1 MTLMDNINLTDLDVE
16 KLNSNKGLH
25 TLLSNE
31 VYNLEKA
38 LRFINYEKKLKKLQ
52 IELVKL
58 QTWVINNNERVIVI
72 FEGRDAAG
80 KGGAIRRTTER
91 INQRHYRIMALPKPS
106 EEERTQWYFQRY
118 IRQFPKAGE
127 IVFFDRSWYN
137 RAVVEPV
144 NGFCTDEEYTIF
156 MNQVND
162 FERMITESGIRLVKI
177 YMSISKSE
185 QAKRFNE
192 IKNDPLKHWKMTPV
206 DEKAQGLW
214 DVYTKY
220 KKLMF
225 ENNKKE
231 NIPFKVIRAN
241 RKTSARIEVIQ
252 HILNSIPYDKTLE
265 V

>member
-1 MTLMDNINLTDLDVE
+1 MEKHTVTEKDAE
-16 KLNSNKGLH
+16 KLNSKKGMRV
-25 TLLSNE
+25 LLSQKP
-31 VYNLEKA
+31 YNLSKA
-38 LRFINYEKKLKKLQ
+38 VRYLDYEKKLKKLQ
-52 IELVKL
+52 SELVKL
-58 QTWVINNNERVIVI
+58 QTWAIQNNERVIVV

-91 INQRHYRIMALPKPS
+91 INPRHIRIVALPKPS
-106 EEERTQWYFQRY
+106 EEEKTQWYFQRY
-118 IRQFPKAGE
+118 ISQFPKAGE

-185 QAKRFNE
+185 QARRFDE
-192 IKNDPLKHWKMTPV
+192 IKNDPLKHWKMTKV
-206 DEKAQGLW
+206 DEKAQELW
-214 DVYTKY
+214 DTYTKY

-225 ENNKKE
+225 ENNKNG

-252 HILNSIPYDKTLE
+252 HILDSVPYDKDLKI
-265 V
+265 

>member
-1 MTLMDNINLTDLDVE
+1 MENSKLTELDVK

-38 LRFINYEKKLKKLQ
+38 LRFLNYEKKLKKLQ
-52 IELVKL
+52 VELVKL
-58 QTWVINNNERVIVI
+58 QTWVMNNNERVIII

-80 KGGAIRRTTER
+80 KGGAIRRITER
-91 INQRHYRIMALPKPS
+91 INQRYYRIMALPKPS

-118 IRQFPKAGE
+118 VNQFPKAGE

-144 NGFCTDEEYTIF
+144 NGFCSEEEYTIF

-162 FERMITESGIRLVKI
+162 FERMITESGIKLVKI

-185 QAKRFNE
+185 QEKRFTE
-192 IKNDPLKHWKMTPV
+192 IKSHPLKQWKMTPV
-206 DEKAQGLW
+206 DEKAQELW
-214 DVYTKY
+214 DEYTKY

-225 ENNKKE
+225 ENNKNG
-231 NIPFKVIRAN
+231 NIPFKVIKAN
-241 RKTSARIEVIQ
+241 RKTYARIEVMN
-252 HILNSIPYDKTLE
+252 HILDSIPYDKTLE